1 MIKILSYTTPLC
13 YLPDGKLIC
22 YRLGNVIIM
31 KDGQVVKI
39 LSVINTMKERVLG
52 RSRYFFRFLRMGVRA
67 AWALD
72 LENVLLSIGNVIYEL
87 NLTTGKLSEGYFC
100 GEGIRPLIFT
110 ELKGLEGFD
119 DGIYFGG
126 YLGNRN
132 KCPVCI
138 YKRIGIDRW
147 EVLYTFPQ
155 DTINHVHA
163 LVADPFRSCVWIY
176 TGDYEDSAAIW
187 KATDNF
193 QSVNVAVCNEQK
205 YRGCVAFALPE
216 GLLYATDAPFAQN
229 SVYLLKPDMKL
240 IEMMQID
247 GSCIYGCKWNEEYVF
262 STTVEPDGINPT
274 KLQAMFGRKRGR
286 GIKDNYIH
294 MYQGNLNEGFKE
306 VYKLKKDALPYCS
319 FQFGVFR
326 FPYGE
331 NKTDALY
338 FQPVATKQYD
348 LSLLKLSPND

>member
-1 MIKILSYTTPLC
+1 MVFENDEVSNEYKVFNSRKESVF
-13 YLPDGKLIC
+13 GKSNL
-22 YRLGNVIIM
+22 
-31 KDGQVVKI
+31 
-39 LSVINTMKERVLG
+39 
-52 RSRYFFRFLRMGVRA
+52 FFRFLRLGVRA
-67 AWALD
+67 ATL
-72 LENVLLSIGNVIYEL
+72 LNNHIIILSIGNRIFEYDLETQL
-87 NLTTGKLSEGYFC
+87 LSNGYFC

-110 ELKGLEGFD
+110 ELKGLKGFD

-126 YLGNRN
+126 YLGNRH
-132 KCPVCI
+132 KRPVSI
-138 YKRIGIDRW
+138 YKRTGVDKW
-147 EVLYTFPQ
+147 EMVYTFPQ
-155 DTINHVHA
+155 GAINHIHA

-176 TGDYEDSAAIW
+176 TGDFEDSAAIW

-193 QSVNVAVCNEQK
+193 QNVSVAVCNDQK

-229 SVYLLKPDMKL
+229 NIFLLKPDMELMELK
-240 IEMMQID
+240 QID
-247 GSCIYGCKWNEEYVF
+247 GSCIYGCKWNEKYVF

-274 KLQAMFGRKRGR
+274 KLQALFGRKRGR

-294 MYQGNLNEGFKE
+294 LYQGDLNEGFKE

-331 NKTDALY
+331 NKTDTLY
-338 FQPVATKQYD
+338 FQPIATKQFD
-348 LSLLKLSPND
+348 LSLMRLNLND

>member
-1 MIKILSYTTPLC
+1 MKKLSNTTPLC
-13 YLPDGKLIC
+13 YLPDGRLVC

-31 KDGQVVKI
+31 EDGKVVKS
-39 LSVINTMKERVLG
+39 LPVVYSKKERYIG
-52 RSRYFFRFLRMGVRA
+52 RFRYLYRFLRMGVRA

-87 NLTTGKLSEGYFC
+87 NLDTGVLSNGYFC

-110 ELKGLEGFD
+110 ELKGLKGFD

-126 YLGNRN
+126 YLGNRT
-132 KCPVCI
+132 KRPVSI
-138 YKRIGIDRW
+138 YKRTGVDRW
-147 EVLYTFPQ
+147 EVVYTFPQ
-155 DTINHVHA
+155 GAINHIHA

-176 TGDYEDSAAIW
+176 TGDFEDSAAIW

-193 QSVNVAVCNEQK
+193 ENVKVAVSNNQK
-205 YRGCVAFALPE
+205 FRGCVAFALPE

-229 SVYLLKPDMKL
+229 IIFLLKPDMEL
-240 IEMMQID
+240 IELKQID
-247 GSCIYGCKWNEEYVF
+247 GSCIYGCKWNEKYVF

-294 MYQGNLNEGFKE
+294 LYQGDLKEGFKE
-306 VYKLKKDALPYCS
+306 VYKLKKDFLPYCS

-331 NKTDALY
+331 NKTDTLY
-338 FQPVATKQYD
+338 LQPVATTRYD
-348 LSLLKLSPND
+348 LSLIRLNLKD